1 MRLRLLPQCTHV
13 MVSPWRVAIAAS
25 VVRVVTTPVR
35 QSGAWCRVRLAKC
48 GVYPG
53 KAGRHR

>member
-35 QSGAWCRVRLAKC
+35 QSGAWC
-48 GVYPG
+48 
-53 KAGRHR
+53 

>member
-1 MRLRLLPQCTHV
+1 MRLRLLPQGTHV

-35 QSGAWCRVRLAKC
+35 AVRSVVLSQRGKSAR
-48 GVYPG
+48 GLPG
-53 KAGRHR
+53 